1 MESILNKKRKFENPE
16 LEVILFST
24 DDIIVTSAGDFGDGQ
39 GQEGDD
45 FANS

>member
-1 MESILNKKRKFENPE
+1 MESILNKKRKFKNPE

-24 DDIIVTSAGDFGDGQ
+24 DDIIVTSGGDFGDDQ

-45 FANS
+45 FTNS